1 MLIFTRGFFLQVSVT
16 FALALSFC
24 GSGECLDELLLA
36 RFLLK
41 DRIGGQPTTGA
52 AAPLQTG

>member
-1 MLIFTRGFFLQVSVT
+1 VLVSPCC
-16 FALALSFC
+16 S
-24 GSGECLDELLLA
+24 SGCCLDELLLA

-52 AAPLQTG
+52 GALVHEIRAQVS